1 MRPWVDKLLMS
12 EDARTNVA
20 SWTCYRE
27 SNTEGHEGAPEK
39 NNKEEEEEIEFNER
53 DVAEGKSIA

>member
-1 MRPWVDKLLMS
+1 MRLS
-12 EDARTNVA
+12 EDVRTSVA

-27 SNTEGHEGAPEK
+27 SNTEGHEGVPEK
-39 NNKEEEEEIEFNER
+39 NNKEEEEIEFNER

>member
-1 MRPWVDKLLMS
+1 MLPV
-12 EDARTNVA
+12 EHV
-20 SWTCYRE
+20 
-27 SNTEGHEGAPEK
+27 TENLTQRGMKDRAPEK

>member
-1 MRPWVDKLLMS
+1 MS